1 MSLRPRSVL
10 VSRPYHLRRICSLFL
25 LDGEFPKCQLD
36 QLDGWCYSVQQYPYW
51 FSACLINQLLREDVE
66 EANHRSGFIYFSLQF
81 KWILY
86 PSPHFKSFLA
96 KYLTIQDSLNALSV
110 THAHLCSG
118 ACMSELT
125 WISMLSWFSL
135 SFTKAVWIIFKFDFY
150 HHFVTD
156 LQLLYWNNFLLKVA
170 MQELGRWLRS

>member
-1 MSLRPRSVL
+1 MASNLSVVTVSFLAAWEHSSCGFYDVSGVMSLRSRSAL
-10 VSRPYHLRRICSLFL
+10 VSRPYHLRRIRSLFF

-51 FSACLINQLLREDVE
+51 FSACLINQLPREDVE

-81 KWILY
+81 NMDPLPLPPISRVSLLNSWQ
-86 PSPHFKSFLA
+86 FR
-96 KYLTIQDSLNALSV
+96 DSLSALSV

-125 WISMLSWFSL
+125 WISMLSWFS
-135 SFTKAVWIIFKFDFY
+135 I
-150 HHFVTD
+150 
-156 LQLLYWNNFLLKVA
+156 LY
-170 MQELGRWLRS
+170 